1 MRLQRIQR
9 LNQLR
14 RRLTEEDGANSLLVL
29 LILSAALFIIPVLVD
44 FSIVHYTR
52 RVAQTGSDAA
62 VMSAA
67 KDYASALSIEW
78 WGTCNEPPISVV
90 GRYWGQHV
98 LPVGWSPL
106 GMSSAS
112 SYAAANRSR
121 LTGYANYFINDFKMV
136 DGVPI
141 RYVAVDGATEKEVN
155 NLIDYGRDFDAP
167 AQATS
172 VAYLDRYDRWTVPC
186 GWSGVLFVYRLDW
199 NITLEN

>member
-1 MRLQRIQR
+1 M
-9 LNQLR
+9 
-14 RRLTEEDGANSLLVL
+14 RRLCSQWLARLRCRLAEEDGANSLLVL

-90 GRYWGQHV
+90 GRYWTQHV
-98 LPVGWSPL
+98 MPVGWSQL
-106 GMSSAS
+106 GMGSAA
-112 SYAAANRSR
+112 SYAALNRSR
-121 LTGYANYFINDFKMV
+121 LSGYNNYFISASKLV

-141 RYVAVDGATEKEVN
+141 RYIAVEGATEKEVN
-155 NLIDYGRDFDAP
+155 NLIDYGREFDAP

-172 VAYLDRYDRWTVPC
+172 VTYLDRYDRWTVPC
-186 GWSGVLFVYRLDW
+186 GTNGVLFVYQFYW
-199 NITLEN
+199 KITLDN